1 MENNALLLLLESV
14 LGKGKATSKGN
25 YAFNCPLC
33 NHHKPKLEINLE
45 TNSKMEN
52 PWHCWICDSKGKTI
66 RSLLK
71 TIKSK
76 RACANPNP
84 GFINQL
90 EMFERKLLS
99 SK

>member
-45 TNSKMEN
+45 TNSK
-52 PWHCWICDSKGKTI
+52 K
-66 RSLLK
+66 
-71 TIKSK
+71 
-76 RACANPNP
+76 
-84 GFINQL
+84 
-90 EMFERKLLS
+90 
-99 SK
+99 

>member
-1 MENNALLLLLESV
+1 MENLQ
-14 LGKGKATSKGN
+14 SKGN

-71 TIKSK
+71 TIKVPHNKLSELK
-76 RACANPNP
+76 LIIQP
-84 GFINQL
+84 GTKKNML
-90 EMFERKLLS
+90 LKKL
-99 SK
+99 